1 MIKCL
6 LIVILHFGD
15 DNMDYYTEIKNK
27 LVDNEIYEKVKDYS
41 KERHRVITY
50 FEVGKI
56 LYDAGSKYGEDIIG
70 KYAEKLASEVGKKY
84 NKTTLMRYRQFY
96 IIFSDQKVAPVA
108 QLLSWSHY
116 QELLPIK
123 NKDKINYYIELCIKQ
138 RLSRNELR
146 ERIKNKEYERLD
158 DKTKIK
164 LIKKEQ
170 TEIIDFIK
178 NPIMIKN
185 TLNKEI
191 ASEKLLKEIILD
203 NITDFMK
210 ELGAGYAFIDSE
222 YKIKIGDRY
231 NYIDLL
237 LYSIE
242 YSCYIV
248 VELKITEL
256 RKEYIGQIL
265 TYKNYI
271 DRNLRNINQNETI
284 GIIISKKDNKY
295 IMSYSTDKRILSRE
309 YKLF

>member
-1 MIKCL
+1 
-6 LIVILHFGD
+6 
-15 DNMDYYTEIKNK
+15 MDYYTEIKNK
-27 LVDNEIYEKVKDYS
+27 LIDNEIYEKVKDYS

-56 LYDAGSKYGEDIIG
+56 LYEAGSKYGENIIG
-70 KYAEKLASEVGKKY
+70 KYAEKLASELGKKY
-84 NKTTLMRYRQFY
+84 NKRTLFRMKQFY
-96 IIFSDQKVAPVA
+96 ILFSNEKVSTMLT
-108 QLLSWSHY
+108 QLTWSHF
-116 QELLPIK
+116 LKFLGIK
-123 NKDKINYYIELCIKQ
+123 DINKINYYGNISINQKLSVRELEYK
-138 RLSRNELR
+138 
-146 ERIKNKEYERLD
+146 IKNKEYERLD
-158 DKTKIK
+158 DTAKIK
-164 LIKKEQ
+164 LINKEQ
-170 TEIIDFIK
+170 TEISDFVK

-271 DRNLRNINQNETI
+271 DRNLRSINQNETI